1 MNIFKKIWTFLK
13 THWYLPIVALV
24 GVVLKSRANTAEKIS
39 DAKEKSEQKQ
49 QSAISE
55 AEAKKKAE
63 KKEIEKEYNR
73 VVGALENAHKK
84 QQKEIRQETKKE
96 IKKLVEKH
104 YNNPKEMSLEISR
117 VLNLTHVE
125 KDSNNSD

>member
-1 MNIFKKIWTFLK
+1 MSALKKIWAFLK
-13 THWYLPIVALV
+13 THWYLPIVALI
-24 GVVLKSRANTAEKIS
+24 GVILKSRSNTAEKIS
-39 DAKEKSEQKQ
+39 DAQEKSEQKQ
-49 QSAISE
+49 KAAISE

-63 KKEIEKEYNR
+63 KKEIDKEYSR

-104 YNNPKEMSLEISR
+104 YNNPKEMSLEISK
-117 VLNLTHVE
+117 VLNLTHVK
-125 KDSNNSD
+125 KDSDSSD